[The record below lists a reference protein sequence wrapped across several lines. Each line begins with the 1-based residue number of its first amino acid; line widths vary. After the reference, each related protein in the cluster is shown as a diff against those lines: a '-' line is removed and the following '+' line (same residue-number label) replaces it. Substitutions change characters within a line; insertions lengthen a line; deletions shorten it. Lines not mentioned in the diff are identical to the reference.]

1 METSSARMV
10 GNDTG
15 LAVSVTLNAR
25 ILLRSEP
32 TLGRAPL
39 RALDALNA
47 SPHAFHNGSAR
58 ILRRPAS
65 ATAPVPP
72 PDRRGREKGS
82 TARENVSYPNDSP
95 GQIPTDLM
103 LPAED
108 GLSIL
113 RRLRGAGDKTPIIML
128 TARSEDIDRIIGLEL
143 GADDYL
149 GKPFNPRELLAR
161 IAAVLRRRAAISAC
175 KRRTDGTSGAARFRS
190 STQSDGPRESRRRH
204 RQNPLAF
211 RALRWRNAVWPTC
224 PRGYGSKSPLTLYS
238 STFVLNHGEHPCLI

>member
-1 METSSARMV
+1 MSTPRQ
-10 GNDTG
+10 T
-15 LAVSVTLNAR
+15 R
-25 ILLRSEP
+25 IIVVDDDAKLRELLRRHLAEHGFEV
-32 TLGRAPL
+32 LVAPDGQSLDRLML
-39 RALDALNA
+39 RDQVDLIVL
-47 SPHAFHNGSAR
+47 
-58 ILRRPAS
+58 
-65 ATAPVPP
+65 
-72 PDRRGREKGS
+72 
-82 TARENVSYPNDSP
+82 
-95 GQIPTDLM
+95 DLM

-238 STFVLNHGEHPCLI
+238 STFVLNHGEPPCLI